1 MSLTPTTAVI
11 LVDHGSRR
19 AESNDQLLEVVAAYR
34 RHSEW
39 RIVEPAHMEL
49 AEPSIATAF
58 GRCVEQGAARV
69 IVVPYF
75 LAPGRHWTE
84 DIPRLAAE
92 AASPYPGVEY
102 VVAAP
107 LGVHPLMLAV
117 IDERIAESLGRQ
129 HHSGDGD
136 AG

>member
-1 MSLTPTTAVI
+1 MTESPLTAVI

-19 AESNDQLLEVVAAYR
+19 AESNDQLLEVAAAYR
-34 RHSEW
+34 RHSKQ
-39 RIVEPAHMEL
+39 RVVEPAHMEL
-49 AEPSIATAF
+49 AEPSLATAF
-58 GRCVEQGAARV
+58 KRCVEAGAMRV

-92 AASPYPGVEY
+92 AASPYRGVEH
-102 VVAAP
+102 VVTAP
-107 LGVHPLMLAV
+107 LGIHPLLLAV

-129 HHSGDGD
+129 QGVEVRG
-136 AG
+136 G

>member
-1 MSLTPTTAVI
+1 MSDFESTAVI

-19 AESNDQLLEVVAAYR
+19 TESNDQLLEVVAAYR
-34 RHSEW
+34 RHSHW
-39 RIVEPAHMEL
+39 RVVEPAHMEL

-58 GRCVEQGAARV
+58 GRCVEQRASRV

-92 AASPYPGVEY
+92 AASPYAGVQY
-102 VVAAP
+102 LVAAP
-107 LGVHPLMLAV
+107 LGIHPLMLAV

-129 HHSGDGD
+129 HDADG
-136 AG
+136 GVR

>member
-1 MSLTPTTAVI
+1 MSESQFTAVI

-19 AESNDQLLEVVAAYR
+19 VESNGQLLEVVAAYR
-34 RHSEW
+34 RHSQW
-39 RIVEPAHMEL
+39 RIIEPAHMEL

-58 GRCVEQGAARV
+58 GRCVEQGAMRV

-92 AASPYPGVEY
+92 AAAPYGGLEY
-102 VVAAP
+102 SVAAP

-129 HHSGDGD
+129 HDGEGG
-136 AG
+136 AR

>member
-1 MSLTPTTAVI
+1 
-11 LVDHGSRR
+11 
-19 AESNDQLLEVVAAYR
+19 
-34 RHSEW
+34 
-39 RIVEPAHMEL
+39 
-49 AEPSIATAF
+49 
-58 GRCVEQGAARV
+58 
-69 IVVPYF
+69 
-75 LAPGRHWTE
+75 
-84 DIPRLAAE
+84 
-92 AASPYPGVEY
+92 VEY